1 MYVFISILILIASIL
16 LILIVLI
23 QNSKGGGLASGFSSS
38 NQIMGV
44 RKTTDFL
51 EKATWT
57 LAGTVVVLSI
67 VITAFIPRAQHANQQ
82 SIRIRLLL
90 TLALPSNLRQLP
102 FLLLKKKLR
111 LTNRKRIFDIMK
123 RFPAT
128 RMPLFLFCLIEL
140 SISG

>member
-1 MYVFISILILIASIL
+1 MYVFISILILIAAIL

-57 LAGTVVVLSI
+57 LAGTVVILSI
-67 VITAFIPRAQHANQQ
+67 VITAFIPRADRASNQSEIKQ
-82 SIRIRLLL
+82 QVNEAVTID
-90 TLALPSNLRQLP
+90 PNV
-102 FLLLKKKLR
+102 
-111 LTNRKRIFDIMK
+111 
-123 RFPAT
+123 
-128 RMPLFLFCLIEL
+128 
-140 SISG
+140 ISPDFGTAQQAEILMDEASTDNAPQNAE

>member
-16 LILIVLI
+16 LILIVFI

-67 VITAFIPRAQHANQQ
+67 VITAFIPRAQHTNQSEIKEQ
-82 SIRIRLLL
+82 INNAVTIDPN
-90 TLALPSNLRQLP
+90 TVAPDFGTAQQ
-102 FLLLKKKLR
+102 
-111 LTNRKRIFDIMK
+111 
-123 RFPAT
+123 PAT
-128 RMPLFLFCLIEL
+128 APVSSSEEEAPAN
-140 SISG
+140 

>member
-67 VITAFIPRAQHANQQ
+67 VITAFIPRAQHTNQSEIKEQ
-82 SIRIRLLL
+82 INNAVTIDPN
-90 TLALPSNLRQLP
+90 TVAPDFGTAQQ
-102 FLLLKKKLR
+102 
-111 LTNRKRIFDIMK
+111 
-123 RFPAT
+123 PAT
-128 RMPLFLFCLIEL
+128 DPVSSSEEEAPAN
-140 SISG
+140 

>member
-16 LILIVLI
+16 LIFIVLI

-57 LAGTVVVLSI
+57 LAGTVVLLSI
-67 VITAFIPRAQHANQQ
+67 VITTFIPRVTRNAEQSEIKQQVNDAVTIDPNALTPDFGTAQQPEA
-82 SIRIRLLL
+82 
-90 TLALPSNLRQLP
+90 TEE
-102 FLLLKKKLR
+102 
-111 LTNRKRIFDIMK
+111 T
-123 RFPAT
+123 PAQDA
-128 RMPLFLFCLIEL
+128 E
-140 SISG
+140 